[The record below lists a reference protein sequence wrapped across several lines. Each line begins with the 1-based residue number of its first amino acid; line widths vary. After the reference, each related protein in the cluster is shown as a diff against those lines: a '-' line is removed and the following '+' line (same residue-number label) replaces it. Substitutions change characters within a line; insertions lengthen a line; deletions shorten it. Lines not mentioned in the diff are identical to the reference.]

1 MDKTSSPEL
10 INGNPSWLDQLRL
23 PDNYT
28 NTIGGV
34 KLPTK
39 PSFGKLN
46 KHRFSR
52 VHPDPSYQV
61 PVLMVEDKDS
71 GETYIAMHA
80 VAGYL
85 GKAAMPKLLRLA
97 VDNAGVPK
105 IIAQPIPDLS
115 GRPNLWNVTCTQAI
129 QLAEVEWVRIES
141 DMNAQQ
147 YTIIKAANNLGDPQW
162 PDQAMPELIQ
172 AVFLNNVISSPDHPF
187 IKQLEG
193 RV

>member
-1 MDKTSSPEL
+1 MTQKVKE
-10 INGNPSWLDQLRL
+10 PSWLDELRL
-23 PDNYT
+23 ADNYT
-28 NTIGGV
+28 NTIGGI

-61 PVLMVEDKDS
+61 PVLIVEDKDS
-71 GETYIAMHA
+71 GETYIATPN

-85 GKAAMPKLLRLA
+85 GKNAMPKLLRLA
-97 VDNAGVPK
+97 VDNAAVPK
-105 IIAQPIPDLS
+105 IIAQPIPDLN
-115 GRPNLWNVTCTQAI
+115 GRPNLWNSTMILAI
-129 QLAEVEWVRIES
+129 RLAEEEWVRIES
-141 DMNAQQ
+141 DMPAQQ
-147 YTIIKAANNLGDPQW
+147 YTVIKAANNLGDPKW
-162 PDQAMPELIQ
+162 PDRTMAELVQ
-172 AVFLNNVISSPDHPF
+172 EVFQNNVISSPDHPY

>member
-1 MDKTSSPEL
+1 MNTAPSSEL
-10 INGNPSWLDQLRL
+10 KNGNPSWLDQLRL

-61 PVLMVEDKDS
+61 PVLIVEDKDS
-71 GETYIAMHA
+71 SETYIATHA

-85 GKAAMPKLLRLA
+85 GKAAIPKLLRLA
-97 VDNAGVPK
+97 VDNAGAPK
-105 IIAQPIPDLS
+105 IIAQPIPDLNN
-115 GRPNLWNVTCTQAI
+115 RTNLWNVTCIQAI
-129 QLAEVEWVRIES
+129 QIAEVEWVRIES

-147 YTIIKAANNLGDPQW
+147 YTIIKAANNLGEPQW
-162 PDQAMPELIQ
+162 PDQTMSELIQ
-172 AVFLNNVISSPDHPF
+172 AVFLNNVISSPDHPYV
-187 IKQLEG
+187 KHLEG

>member
-1 MDKTSSPEL
+1 
-10 INGNPSWLDQLRL
+10 
-23 PDNYT
+23 
-28 NTIGGV
+28 
-34 KLPTK
+34 
-39 PSFGKLN
+39 
-46 KHRFSR
+46 
-52 VHPDPSYQV
+52 
-61 PVLMVEDKDS
+61 
-71 GETYIAMHA
+71 MHA

-85 GKAAMPKLLRLA
+85 GKAAVPKLLRLA

-115 GRPNLWNVTCTQAI
+115 GRPNLWNVTCIQAI

-147 YTIIKAANNLGDPQW
+147 YNIIKAANNLGDPQW
-162 PDQAMPELIQ
+162 PDQTMPELIQ
-172 AVFLNNVISSPDHPF
+172 AVFLNNVISSPDHPY

>member
-1 MDKTSSPEL
+1 MTQKVNE
-10 INGNPSWLDQLRL
+10 PSWLDNLRL

-61 PVLMVEDKDS
+61 PVLIVEDKDS
-71 GETYIAMHA
+71 GETYIATHA

-85 GKAAMPKLLRLA
+85 GKAAVPKLLRLA

-105 IIAQPIPDLS
+105 IIAQPIP
-115 GRPNLWNVTCTQAI
+115 
-129 QLAEVEWVRIES
+129 
-141 DMNAQQ
+141 
-147 YTIIKAANNLGDPQW
+147 
-162 PDQAMPELIQ
+162 ELMGGQ
-172 AVFLNNVISSPDHPF
+172 TY
-187 IKQLEG
+187 G
-193 RV
+193 M

>member
-1 MDKTSSPEL
+1 MTQKVSE
-10 INGNPSWLDQLRL
+10 PSWLDNLRL
-23 PDNYT
+23 PDGYS
-28 NTIGGV
+28 NTIGGI

-39 PSFGKLN
+39 TIFGKLN
-46 KHRFSR
+46 RYRFSR

-61 PVLMVEDKDS
+61 PVLIVEDKDS
-71 GETYIAMHA
+71 GETYIATRA

-85 GKAAMPKLLRLA
+85 GKAAIPKLLRLA

-115 GRPNLWNVTCTQAI
+115 GRPNLWNVTCIQAI
-129 QLAEVEWVRIES
+129 QIAEVEWIRIES

-162 PDQAMPELIQ
+162 PDQTMPELIQ
-172 AVFLNNVISSPDHPF
+172 AVFLNNVISSPDHPY

>member
-1 MDKTSSPEL
+1 MNTTTVPEL
-10 INGNPSWLDQLRL
+10 KSDNPSWLDELRL
-23 PDNYT
+23 PDNYA
-28 NTIGGV
+28 NTLGGI

-52 VHPDPSYQV
+52 VHPDSSYQV
-61 PVLMVEDKDS
+61 PVLIVEDKDS
-71 GETYIAMHA
+71 GETYIATHA

-85 GKAAMPKLLRLA
+85 GKAAVPKLLRLA

-105 IIAQPIPDLS
+105 IIAQPIPEQS
-115 GRPNLWNVTCTQAI
+115 GRQNLWYVTCIQAI
-129 QLAEVEWVRIES
+129 QIAETEWVRIES
-141 DMNAQQ
+141 DMNAAQ
-147 YTIIKAANNLGDPQW
+147 YTIIKAVNNLGDPKW
-162 PDQAMPELIQ
+162 PDQTMPELIQ
-172 AVFLNNVISSPDHPF
+172 AVFLNNVISSPDHPY

>member
-46 KHRFSR
+46 KHRFSSG
-52 VHPDPSYQV
+52 HPDPSYQV